1 MEGWNPESR
10 AESILVATIDGE
22 EYTSLPQSRL
32 EYLLLQLKDV
42 IEQGGGGGGGTTNYN
57 ALTNKPQ
64 INNVTLSGNKT
75 ASDLSLLGTN
85 DSLTEAQMTALK
97 ALLN

>member
-10 AESILVATIDGE
+10 AEDILVATIDGE

-42 IEQGGGGGGGTTNYN
+42 IEQGGGGGTTDYN
-57 ALTNKPQ
+57 DLQNKPQ
-64 INNVTLSGNKT
+64 INEVTLSGNKD
-75 ASDLSLLGTN
+75 ASDLLLLSN
-85 DSLTEAQMTALK
+85 EDDLSAEQLTALK
-97 ALLN
+97 ALLNY